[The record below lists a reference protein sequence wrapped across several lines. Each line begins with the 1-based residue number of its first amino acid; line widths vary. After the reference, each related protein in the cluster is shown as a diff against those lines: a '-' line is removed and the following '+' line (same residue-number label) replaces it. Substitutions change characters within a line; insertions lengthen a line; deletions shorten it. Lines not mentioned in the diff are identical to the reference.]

1 MRFSPKRCTHQ
12 KLEDTELLICE
23 AQEDIHSTRNS
34 LTAKSKCPK
43 VHSEVSQRSCHHGT
57 QKIHTKIAAC
67 TRYQSTASP

>member
-1 MRFSPKRCTHQ
+1 VWLQKQPFTKDMRFSPKRCTHQ

-43 VHSEVSQRSCHHGT
+43 VHSEYHKEAVT
-57 QKIHTKIAAC
+57 MVLKKFTLK
-67 TRYQSTASP
+67 